1 MERFIKLFKKV
12 HGVDVLK
19 QYAQSHVL
27 ISSTMTV
34 LLNGTSKKSLEI
46 VRLSVSNKIVSRLR
60 RKYKNYITNYIQK
73 NGSKNFESCL
83 HSDTVW
89 FCWLQ
94 GLDNAPAIVKK
105 CYKSLKQNITGKTI
119 EVITLKNYKEFITF
133 PDYIQ
138 KKIDNGDISKTHFS
152 DLLRL
157 ELLIKYGGTW
167 IDSTVYCS
175 GKNIPQYYLDA
186 DLFLFQNLKPGL
198 DGQATRIS
206 SWFITSRANNPI
218 LKLTRALLYEYW
230 KNNSKLID
238 YFLFHDFFELAIEA
252 YPEEWKK
259 VIPIENGMPHVL
271 LLRLFDVYDDELWTA
286 IKSEIPFHKLT
297 YKFDIN
303 KTKLRDTYFKK
314 IFGD

>member
-1 MERFIKLFKKV
+1 MGNFVKLFKKV

-19 QYAQSHVL
+19 QYAQNHVL
-27 ISSTMTV
+27 ISSTINV

-46 VRLSVSNKIVSRLR
+46 VRLNVSNKIVSRLR
-60 RKYKNYITNYIQK
+60 KKYKNYIINYTQK
-73 NGSKNFESCL
+73 NISKASASHL
-83 HSDTVW
+83 HSDIIW

-94 GLDNAPAIVKK
+94 GLDNAPDIVKE

-138 KKIDNGDISKTHFS
+138 EKIDSGNISKTHFS

-175 GKNIPQYYLDA
+175 GKNIPKYYLDS

-206 SWFITSRANNPI
+206 SWFITARANNPI

-297 YKFDIN
+297 YKFDVN
-303 KTKLRDTYFKK
+303 KTKLKDTYFKK

>member
-19 QYAQSHVL
+19 QYAQNHVL

-73 NGSKNFESCL
+73 DGSKNSESYL

>member
-1 MERFIKLFKKV
+1 MERFVKLFKKV

-19 QYAQSHVL
+19 QYAQNHVL
-27 ISSTMTV
+27 ISSTMNV

-60 RKYKNYITNYIQK
+60 RKYKNYIANYIQK
-73 NGSKNFESCL
+73 EGSKNSESRL

-94 GLDNAPAIVKK
+94 GLNNAPAIVKE

-119 EVITLKNYKEFITF
+119 EVITLKNYKEFVTF

-138 KKIDNGDISKTHFS
+138 KKIDSGDISKTHFS